1 MRREDGTGPSRRRA
15 SCDATCRP
23 RLRYDETVSS
33 QRVRRALRLR
43 APRARVRHAHP
54 SSERNRFVATP
65 YAWAMTTNADEPQTR
80 QRRRTPAGA
89 AVLREDVTEAIRG
102 AVFEELAAVGYARMS
117 IEGIARRAGVGK
129 TAVYRRWRS
138 KLHLVLDVVS
148 AIAVMGLPT
157 PDTGSLEGD
166 LRMLYEVTSRALR
179 HPVASQIIPDLQAEA
194 ARNPEIAEAMQKALR
209 EGQEGVASKILAAA
223 ERRGEVRPGMDED
236 LALDLISGPLYW
248 RAVVIRSPKL
258 PKGYLGAL
266 ARATTEGLKAL

>member
-1 MRREDGTGPSRRRA
+1 
-15 SCDATCRP
+15 
-23 RLRYDETVSS
+23 
-33 QRVRRALRLR
+33 
-43 APRARVRHAHP
+43 
-54 SSERNRFVATP
+54 
-65 YAWAMTTNADEPQTR
+65 MTTNADEAPKRT
-80 QRRRTPAGA
+80 RRRAPAGA
-89 AVLREDVTEAIRG
+89 AVLREDVTEAIRA

-148 AIAVMGLPT
+148 AMAVMGLPV

-166 LRMLYEVTSRALR
+166 LRLLYEVTSRALR

-194 ARNPEIAEAMQKALR
+194 ARNPDIADAMQKALR
-209 EGQEGVASKILAAA
+209 DGQDSVASRIVAAA
-223 ERRGEVRPGMDED
+223 EERGEVRPGVNPD

-258 PKGYLGAL
+258 PKGYLADL
-266 ARATTEGLKAL
+266 ARATAGALKAL